1 MEEFKMK
8 KEEIEYLSQIAKSL
22 GEVEPQLERAYNQK
36 DAENFNKIKRFVLQA
51 QKKISEV
58 IK

>member
-1 MEEFKMK
+1 MK